1 MSISSEIS
9 RIEIAKQNIK
19 TAIMEKGV
27 TVPEEATIDTYSTY
41 VNQIDG
47 IKSYQFD
54 FVASSWETNSSTT
67 TLLNQYKKSF
77 SVPSGMSSSSNI
89 VSYIQV
95 PYDSTNFSS
104 NELEACYYWSELE
117 ITDSNIIFYSSENI
131 SINFSIILYYK

>member
-9 RIEIAKQNIK
+9 RIETAKQDIK
-19 TAIMEKGV
+19 TAIMAKGI

-67 TLLNQYKKSF
+67 TLSNQYKKSF
-77 SVPSGMSSSSNI
+77 SVSSGMSSSSNI
-89 VSYIQV
+89 ISYTQV
-95 PYDSTNFSS
+95 PYDSNNFLE
-104 NELEACYYWSELE
+104 NEFDACYYWSELE